1 MATSARQYHLASIS
15 LEISNY
21 GSLGHPISGCQ
32 PCRKVDLDNEVT
44 ETQAAQI
51 QLDKT
56 AEDFKALH
64 GERQELVGFGWTLVR
79 SCCTSK
85 LAVFR

>member
-1 MATSARQYHLASIS
+1 M
-15 LEISNY
+15 E
-21 GSLGHPISGCQ
+21 
-32 PCRKVDLDNEVT
+32 LDNEVT

-64 GERQELVGFGWTLVR
+64 AERQELVGTARLFFGHASSFCIISGLSPFYKVDPDPAHSSLWDEPEYKYLR
-79 SCCTSK
+79 
-85 LAVFR
+85 

>member
-1 MATSARQYHLASIS
+1 MLCFS
-15 LEISNY
+15 
-21 GSLGHPISGCQ
+21 
-32 PCRKVDLDNEVT
+32 CRKVELEREVT

-64 GERQELVGFGWTLVR
+64 AERQDLVGGVTHAPSRHQLSAPILAR
-79 SCCTSK
+79 SE
-85 LAVFR
+85 R

>member
-1 MATSARQYHLASIS
+1 V
-15 LEISNY
+15 E
-21 GSLGHPISGCQ
+21 
-32 PCRKVDLDNEVT
+32 LDNEVT

-64 GERQELVGFGWTLVR
+64 GERQELVRFDWTLVLAVQI
-79 SCCTSK
+79 K